1 MNACR
6 AKKRFSL
13 PSGPSGLAGA
23 LGLSLC
29 VSACASPLP
38 FNQPVDPASPA
49 AARIEALVAENRT
62 YPRWADFPA
71 APTGLPAP
79 YEIATEVVR
88 LEATQDALAEA
99 VSRIQWTLNDP
110 EGFAESTRSRIDPSR
125 TRPISGMS
133 RAEYE
138 AWARALR
145 QRATPPPPLT
155 RR

>member
-6 AKKRFSL
+6 AKNRFRV
-13 PSGPSGLAGA
+13 PYGPSGLAGA
-23 LGLSLC
+23 LALALC

-38 FNQPVDPASPA
+38 FNQSVDPASPA

-71 APTGLPAP
+71 TPSGLPAP
-79 YEIATEVVR
+79 YEIATEVIR

-110 EGFAESTRSRIDPSR
+110 EGYAQSARARIDPSR
-125 TRPISGMS
+125 SRPISTMS